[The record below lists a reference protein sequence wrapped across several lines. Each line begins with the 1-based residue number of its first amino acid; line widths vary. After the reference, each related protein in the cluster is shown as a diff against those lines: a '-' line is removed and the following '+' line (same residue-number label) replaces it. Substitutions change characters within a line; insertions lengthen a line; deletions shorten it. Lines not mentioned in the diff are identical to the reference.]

1 MLSPFQK
8 IAPGDSYSFF
18 FFFQVVS
25 VCFVLR
31 GSRLK
36 VLGLSLD
43 RMLNIIY

>member
-18 FFFQVVS
+18 FFQVVS
-25 VCFVLR
+25 VCFLLR